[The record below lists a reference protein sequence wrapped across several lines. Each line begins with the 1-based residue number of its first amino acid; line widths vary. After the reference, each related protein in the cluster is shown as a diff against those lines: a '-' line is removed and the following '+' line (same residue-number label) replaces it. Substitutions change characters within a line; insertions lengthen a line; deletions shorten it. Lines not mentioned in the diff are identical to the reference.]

1 MFGLGPLELMVIG
14 VIAVML
20 YGKQLPDVGL
30 KAGKGLAELRRQW
43 STISR
48 DLDVTGEIKNGRGQ
62 THSGSRSFRA
72 SLMMRKMHRRVQLL
86 IHQVLHPMLDHVI
99 FCDQKNNE
107 TRTSN
112 GFFGCAVLFFGV
124 GWTSFH
130 VFTTRVFAVAG
141 SEGRGPPCSLISMG
155 LGALPLCTALF

>member
-48 DLDVTGEIKNGRGQ
+48 DLDVTGEIKNSHGQ
-62 THSGSRSFRA
+62 THAGSQRLSSQFDDEENA
-72 SLMMRKMHRRVQLL
+72 
-86 IHQVLHPMLDHVI
+86 
-99 FCDQKNNE
+99 
-107 TRTSN
+107 RTSPA
-112 GFFGCAVLFFGV
+112 FD
-124 GWTSFH
+124 
-130 VFTTRVFAVAG
+130 
-141 SEGRGPPCSLISMG
+141 PPRSSPE
-155 LGALPLCTALF
+155 A

>member
-48 DLDVTGEIKNGRGQ
+48 DLDVTGEIKNGHGQ
-62 THSGSRSFRA
+62 THTGSRKLSSQFDDEEN
-72 SLMMRKMHRRVQLL
+72 V
-86 IHQVLHPMLDHVI
+86 
-99 FCDQKNNE
+99 
-107 TRTSN
+107 RTSPA
-112 GFFGCAVLFFGV
+112 FD
-124 GWTSFH
+124 
-130 VFTTRVFAVAG
+130 
-141 SEGRGPPCSLISMG
+141 PPSSSPE
-155 LGALPLCTALF
+155 A